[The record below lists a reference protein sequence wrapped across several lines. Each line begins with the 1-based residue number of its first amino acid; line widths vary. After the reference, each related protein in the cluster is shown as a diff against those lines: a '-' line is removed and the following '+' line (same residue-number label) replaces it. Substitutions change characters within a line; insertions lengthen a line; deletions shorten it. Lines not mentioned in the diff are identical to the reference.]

1 MEENSIEYYYYSS
14 NSNMVPPH
22 LSLYS
27 HLSNLFHKLNL
38 QSREITKDDAINR
51 IITSPN
57 VCKDNDILRNSV
69 PTKDERNSMI
79 LAVNNNTG
87 IVTSFAMFRYT
98 TNPISTKNLIYLD
111 LLCSSGGGGG
121 NNLLNLLKE
130 LAFVIKD
137 NGLSISGILLQPI
150 DSQVGVYYSK
160 RGFKNM
166 YGYYFWDISDI
177 SIVGG
182 RKKRSRKHVKK
193 YSKNKYS
200 KQKSYKQKSYKKVN
214 RNY

>member
-14 NSNMVPPH
+14 NMVDPYF
-22 LSLYS
+22 SLYI
-27 HLSNLFHKLNL
+27 HLSNLFNKLNL

-57 VCKDNDILRNSV
+57 VCKDNDTLRNSV

-98 TNPISTKNLIYLD
+98 KYLKENLIYLD

-137 NGLSISGILLQPI
+137 NGLDISGILLQPI
-150 DSQVGVYYSK
+150 DYKVERYYIN
-160 RGFKNM
+160 RGFKNRH
-166 YGYYFWDISDI
+166 GYYFWDISDI

-182 RKKRSRKHVKK
+182 RKKRSKKHVKKHVKKYSKK

-200 KQKSYKQKSYKKVN
+200 KQKSYKKVN

>member
-14 NSNMVPPH
+14 NMIPQIF
-22 LSLYS
+22 SLYI
-27 HLSNLFHKLNL
+27 HLSNLFNKLNL

-57 VCKDNDILRNSV
+57 LCKNNDTLRNSV
-69 PTKDERNSMI
+69 PTKDEKNSMI

-87 IVTSFAMFRYT
+87 IVTSFAMFRYVYY
-98 TNPISTKNLIYLD
+98 PSFRENLIYLD

-137 NGLSISGILLQPI
+137 TGLSISGILLQPI
-150 DSQVGVYYSK
+150 DSQVAFYYSK
-160 RGFKNM
+160 RGFKNT
-166 YGYYFWDISDI
+166 YGYYFWDIS
-177 SIVGG
+177 IVGSG
-182 RKKRSRKHVKK
+182 KKQSRKRVKK
-193 YSKNKYS
+193 YSKKKYS
-200 KQKSYKQKSYKKVN
+200 KKKYSKKKSYNKVN
-214 RNY
+214 RNH